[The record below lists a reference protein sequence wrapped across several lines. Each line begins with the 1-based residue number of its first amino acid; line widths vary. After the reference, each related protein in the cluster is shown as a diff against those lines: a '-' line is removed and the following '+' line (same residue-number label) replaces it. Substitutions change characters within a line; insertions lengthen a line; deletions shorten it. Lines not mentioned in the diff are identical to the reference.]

1 MVVNKMPI
9 KNRLVLIS
17 LAVLL
22 MLPNPSYAQ
31 AEALK
36 CGPLVYGDWVTD
48 DGESIVTIDDCAQSK
63 ICGTISFLSD
73 PDTLD
78 ENNTN
83 PALRSRKLIGVNLL
97 SEFSAG
103 RDNNYK
109 GKIYNPVNGKTYKSK
124 LKLNETASLKVKGCV
139 GPFCETQLWVR
150 PNECQKLGSKT

>member
-1 MVVNKMPI
+1 
-9 KNRLVLIS
+9 
-17 LAVLL
+17 
-22 MLPNPSYAQ
+22 MLSNPSYAQ

-48 DGESIVTIDDCAQSK
+48 DRESIVTIDDCAQSK

-83 PALRSRKLIGVNLL
+83 PALRGRKLIGVHLL

>member
-1 MVVNKMPI
+1 MKVNKMPI
-9 KNRLVLIS
+9 KNRLVLLS
-17 LAVLL
+17 LAAFL

-36 CGPLVYGDWVTD
+36 CGPLIYGDWVTD
-48 DGESIVTIDDCAQSK
+48 DGESIVTIDDCAHSK

-78 ENNTN
+78 GNNTN
-83 PALRSRKLIGVNLL
+83 PALRDRKLLGSTLL

-109 GKIYNPVNGKTYKSK
+109 GKMYNPVNGKTYKSK
-124 LKLNETASLKVKGCV
+124 LKLTETASLKVKGCV

-150 PNECQKLGSKT
+150 PNECPKFGGKP